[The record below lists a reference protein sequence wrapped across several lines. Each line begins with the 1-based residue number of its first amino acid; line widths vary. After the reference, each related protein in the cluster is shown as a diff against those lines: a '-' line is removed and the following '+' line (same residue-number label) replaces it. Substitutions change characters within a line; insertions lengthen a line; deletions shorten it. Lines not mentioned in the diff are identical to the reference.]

1 VGGNRE
7 LEQSQQLYDPLLKLN
22 PDRNLGTFK
31 GK

>member
-1 VGGNRE
+1 